1 MVYVGDQPGNE
12 TVSIVAKTQEE
23 FCETAAPIVRSVDTA
38 NALDVALLAVKA
50 CHALKLKGPIDLDV
64 RRMAD
69 GHPVVLEVNARFG
82 ANSSLAPELLAEVLK
97 SAA

>member
-1 MVYVGDQPGNE
+1 M
-12 TVSIVAKTQEE
+12 
-23 FCETAAPIVRSVDTA
+23 
-38 NALDVALLAVKA
+38 ALLAVKA

-82 ANSSLAPELLAEVLK
+82 ANSSLAPELLAEGLK